1 MIGPVRNENGS
12 PARDPLEKTINNI
25 QHYCIATIE
34 KVCDKR
40 TINKSECERPGVLGE
55 ADGIIVITDREG
67 AFDVVVHLEDPLR
80 FISFRNLNELAEYL
94 QPWLYERIE
103 VLKP

>member
-1 MIGPVRNENGS
+1 
-12 PARDPLEKTINNI
+12 
-25 QHYCIATIE
+25 
-34 KVCDKR
+34 
-40 TINKSECERPGVLGE
+40 LGE

>member
-12 PARDPLEKTINNI
+12 PARDPFGKKKYNI
-25 QHYCIATIE
+25 RNYCIATIE

-40 TINKSECERPGVLGE
+40 TINKSECEWPGVLGE
-55 ADGIIVITDREG
+55 ADGMIVITDREG
-67 AFDVVVHLEDPLR
+67 AFDVVAHLEDPLR
-80 FISFRNLNELAEYL
+80 FISFRNLNELADHL

>member
-12 PARDPLEKTINNI
+12 PARDPLDNTRNKS
-25 QHYCIATIE
+25 HDYCIASIE

-40 TINKSECERPGVLGE
+40 TINKSEYERPGVLGE
-55 ADGIIVITDREG
+55 ADGMIVITDREG